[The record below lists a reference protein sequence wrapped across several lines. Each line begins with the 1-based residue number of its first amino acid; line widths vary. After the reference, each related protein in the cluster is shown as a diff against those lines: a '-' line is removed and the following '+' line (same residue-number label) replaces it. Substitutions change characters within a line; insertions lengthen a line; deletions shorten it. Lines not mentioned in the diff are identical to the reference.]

1 MNLHNNLLEFEILI
15 SHASE
20 YYEIAKEIVEKDYYV
35 TLILKVTKER
45 IPNMIFKGGTSLSK
59 CHKIIDRFSEDIDLT
74 LDREYLTQSKRRF
87 LKEEVLK
94 ICNDLKFN
102 VNNKESLRSKR
113 DYNMYM
119 IDYNSLYDYGGID
132 NVIRMEIVSF
142 INSFPTEVK
151 QVSSI
156 IYDYLK
162 ETNNDHIIELYN
174 LEPFDMNVQTLDRT
188 LVDKVFAICDYMI
201 SGKTERLSR
210 HIYDI
215 YQLLKMIKIDESLKP
230 LINEVRELR
239 KNHSNCYSAQYG
251 MNINNLLQQV
261 INIDY
266 YKEDYNNITKKL
278 LSKEVS
284 YEEVIKGLE
293 QIIESKIFV

>member
-1 MNLHNNLLEFEILI
+1 MKLHNDKKVFLNLINKINIEKNIDIALI
-15 SHASE
+15 
-20 YYEIAKEIVEKDYYV
+20 EKDYYITLFLKDLV
-35 TLILKVTKER
+35 TIMPH
-45 IPNMIFKGGTSLSK
+45 IIFKGGTALSK
-59 CHKIIDRFSEDIDLT
+59 CYKIINRFSEDVDLT
-74 LDREYLTQSKRRF
+74 LERNHATQGYKKSMK
-87 LKEEVLK
+87 KSIIETCEKMNWK
-94 ICNDLKFN
+94 ILNLN
-102 VNNKESLRSKR
+102 EIRSRR
-113 DYNMYM
+113 DYNCY
-119 IDYNSLYDYGGID
+119 
-132 NVIRMEIVSF
+132 IVEYSKSN
-142 INSFPTEVK
+142 IANILKPYLLIETTYITESFPTEIK

-162 ETNNDHIIELYN
+162 ETKNDHIIELYN

-215 YQLLKMIKIDESLKP
+215 YQLLKMIKLDESLKP

-239 KNHSNCYSAQYG
+239 KSHSNCYSAQDG
-251 MNINNLLQQV
+251 IDINILLQQ
-261 INIDY
+261 IIDRDY
-266 YKEDYNNITKKL
+266 YKEDYNDITKKL

-293 QIIESKIFV
+293 QIIESKIFE